1 MREHVCVVAMLFFS
15 LLLLM
20 RIIIVIISFL
30 GDGIILKRKMYCK
43 VDIS

>member
-30 GDGIILKRKMYCK
+30 CDGMNLKRKCIVK
-43 VDIS
+43 